1 MLFLF
6 LCFSLYVS
14 SFVSISVYIFCL
26 FLSSLPLRLSSA
38 CVFHLSFCCVSSL
51 SLSLLPLFPS
61 MLLFL
66 YHFFTCFSLAVFLYL
81 FPLIYLCFYF
91 FLSPWVLHQV
101 FLSIY
106 VYLCTISIYFLY
118 LFISLSISFYIF
130 ISLGVPHMTT
140 VI

>member
-26 FLSSLPLRLSSA
+26 FLSSLPLRLISA

-91 FLSPWVLHQV
+91 FFLHEFCTKSFSLYMCIFVLSLFIFSIFLSPYL
-101 FLSIY
+101 FLSI
-106 VYLCTISIYFLY
+106 
-118 LFISLSISFYIF
+118 SLSP
-130 ISLGVPHMTT
+130 LACPT
-140 VI
+140 